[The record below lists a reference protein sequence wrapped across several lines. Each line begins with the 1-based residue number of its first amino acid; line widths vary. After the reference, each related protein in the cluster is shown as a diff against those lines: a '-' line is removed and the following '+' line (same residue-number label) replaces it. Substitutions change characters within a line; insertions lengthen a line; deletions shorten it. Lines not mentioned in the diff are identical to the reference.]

1 MEFFLK
7 KYTVFLSIIL
17 IVFLFN
23 SCKTDEFKFNEI
35 TIKEDWG
42 INLVMPLFTGK
53 DKNANVM
60 EFRDFIHD
68 WKTAVPDLPGTKTV
82 LDYMNSPDIT
92 IPTSLIFD
100 SSTIIDSFHFDV
112 QGIYKLSDVTM
123 QFTVSN
129 SCPFP
134 LHLQLQFF
142 NKRNAANLGPPVL
155 PPAFNGADFGKNP
168 VTPVTTVQSIKLD
181 SFQIQSI
188 NNGNRVKFSSW
199 FDKTDFIDKNDT
211 VYAHY
216 PIEVLIV
223 VIGKFQAKQ

>member
-1 MEFFLK
+1 MFTFL
-7 KYTVFLSIIL
+7 VIFS
-17 IVFLFN
+17 FN
-23 SCKTDEFKFNEI
+23 SCKTDEFKFDEI

-42 INLVMPLFTGK
+42 ISLVLPLFTGK
-53 DKNANVM
+53 DKAANVL

-68 WKTAVPDLPGTKTV
+68 WKTPVPDLPGSKTV
-82 LDYMNSPDIT
+82 LDYSNSPDIT

-112 QGIYKLSDVTM
+112 QGIYKLSDITM

-134 LHLQLQFF
+134 LNLQLQFF
-142 NKRNAANLGPPVL
+142 NKNNTANLGPPVL
-155 PPAFNGADFGKNP
+155 PPAFGGANFGQTP
-168 VTPVTTVQSIKLD
+168 VTPLTTVYSLKLD
-181 SFQIQSI
+181 SLQIQSI

-199 FDKTDFIDKNDT
+199 FDETDYINKNDT
-211 VYAHY
+211 ISAHY

-223 VIGKFQAKQ
+223 VIGTFQPKQ